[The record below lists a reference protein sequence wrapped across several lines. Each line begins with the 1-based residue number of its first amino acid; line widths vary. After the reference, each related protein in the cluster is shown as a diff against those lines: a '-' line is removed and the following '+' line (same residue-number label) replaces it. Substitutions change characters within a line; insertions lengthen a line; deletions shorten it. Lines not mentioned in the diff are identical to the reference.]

1 MKRVRNPKDKQ
12 EKIIAAAKRILRDG
26 GYFTNFSLAKV
37 AKEAG
42 VSKGGLL
49 HHFPTKEALLRGVA
63 QDTISRFESGLA
75 EKRAEQAE
83 PNQPGSFTRAYVEF
97 VLGEG
102 QEPLP
107 DVSPVLLA
115 FLRSNENNASIQ
127 TRFAYWQEQTEQ
139 DGLDV
144 ATATLIRLAIDGL
157 IYTEVIDDTPIS
169 HELRQQMRQRLLQLI
184 DEAIV
189 QE

>member
-12 EKIIAAAKRILRDG
+12 KKIIEAATRILRDG

-49 HHFPTKEALLRGVA
+49 HHFPSKEALLHGVA
-63 QDTISRFESGLA
+63 QNTISRFESGLA

-97 VLGEG
+97 VLGER
-102 QEPLP
+102 QQPLS

-115 FLRSNENNASIQ
+115 FLRSNENEASIK
-127 TRFAYWQEQTEQ
+127 TRFAYWQQQTEQ
-139 DGLDV
+139 DGLDI

-157 IYTEVIDDTPIS
+157 IYTEVIDDTPIG
-169 HELRQQMRQRLLQLI
+169 HELRQQMRERLLELI
-184 DEAIV
+184 DQAIV
-189 QE
+189 PN

>member
-12 EKIIAAAKRILRDG
+12 KKIIEATTRILRDG

-49 HHFPTKEALLRGVA
+49 HHFPTKEALLHGVA
-63 QDTISRFESGLA
+63 QDVISRFESALA
-75 EKRAEQAE
+75 EKLAEQTE
-83 PNQPGSFTRAYVEF
+83 PNQPGSFTRAYVEL
-97 VLGEG
+97 VLGEEK
-102 QEPLP
+102 QPLS

-115 FLRSNENNASIQ
+115 FLRSNENKASIK
-127 TRFAYWQEQTEQ
+127 TRFAYWQQRTEQ
-139 DGLDV
+139 DGLDI

-157 IYTEVIDDTPIS
+157 IYTEVIDDTPIG
-169 HELRQQMRQRLLQLI
+169 HDLRQQMRKRLLELI
-184 DEAIV
+184 EKAK
-189 QE
+189 

>member
-1 MKRVRNPKDKQ
+1 MPYLISNSCTTSSSGPSLEQLSHDRPQLVVF
-12 EKIIAAAKRILRDG
+12 LRHFG
-26 GYFTNFSLAKV
+26 CTFCRESLA
-37 AKEAG
+37 
-42 VSKGGLL
+42 
-49 HHFPTKEALLRGVA
+49 
-63 QDTISRFESGLA
+63 DLA

-83 PNQPGSFTRAYVEF
+83 PDTPGSFTRAYVEF

-115 FLRSNENNASIQ
+115 FLRSNENQASIK

-169 HELRQQMRQRLLQLI
+169 DELRQQMRERLLELI
-184 DEAIV
+184 DQAV
-189 QE
+189 VPK

>member
-1 MKRVRNPKDKQ
+1 MKRIRNPKEKRK
-12 EKIIAAAKRILRDG
+12 KIIEAAKRILRDG

-49 HHFPTKEALLRGVA
+49 HHFPSKEALLHGVA
-63 QDTISRFESGLA
+63 QDIISRFESGLA
-75 EKRAEQAE
+75 EKREEQAE
-83 PNQPGSFTRAYVEF
+83 RDQPGSFTRAYVEF
-97 VLGEG
+97 VLGDG
-102 QEPLP
+102 QEPLS

-115 FLRSNENNASIQ
+115 FLRSNENEASIKS
-127 TRFAYWQEQTEQ
+127 RFAYWQQQTEQ
-139 DGLDV
+139 DGLDI

-169 HELRQQMRQRLLQLI
+169 HDLRQQMRERLLQLI
-184 DEAIV
+184 DQAI
-189 QE
+189 